1 MIWRSLEDLT
11 KIPPATS
18 DAISFCAVLNGEGGT
33 TDILNVFNTTE
44 CVFRY
49 GQHRKVDFSKKLKMK
64 WLIGS
69 LRVDSEKWMDRDDHR
84 TQLWYCRKANL
95 FF

>member
-1 MIWRSLEDLT
+1 M
-11 KIPPATS
+11 
-18 DAISFCAVLNGEGGT
+18 GGRT

-44 CVFRY
+44 CVFWY

-69 LRVDSEKWMDRDDHR
+69 LRVDSEKGMDRDNHR

-95 FF
+95 FSRKLFQFLKAVIKSLLPVL